1 MDTTDTTFAK
11 YPDIPE
17 VTPIAKDK
25 DKKPMSH
32 GERWIEKQ
40 LKKERKMLRRIKELL
55 EQQELKRQEAEAAAA
70 AKAAKKAAQKTTR
83 KEKRNSFWDK
93 VSNAIVKAIP
103 ALLTTALG
111 IFAKH
116 LFQRKPVI
124 A

>member
-11 YPDIPE
+11 FPDIPE

-25 DKKPMSH
+25 DKKPMSR
-32 GERWIEKQ
+32 GEHWIEKQ

-70 AKAAKKAAQKTTR
+70 AKAAKKAAKKAKR
-83 KEKRNSFWDK
+83 KEKKNLFWDK
-93 VSNAIVKAIP
+93 VSSAIVKAIP

-111 IFAKH
+111 FLVKH

-124 A
+124 T